1 MTKSNSKNKM
11 IFSIATLVLT
21 ILANIAV
28 ILFVVWT
35 YRFSNLEKGAF
46 FSIFGIVLCALIIL
60 DIIFFVSYNHK
71 DGALKKVTCVL
82 AVILLIVGGAS
93 SLVIGRVNSAV
104 NNIIENDNGE
114 QYETIRVVVSTYD
127 NSSIKSLKDL
137 NGKKVGSLQATGV
150 SAASIGREQIDK
162 EGLNVKYKDYNMS
175 SELYQALVDG
185 EIDAAIFP
193 NTYRSQLLSADEEG
207 YKDFL
212 DKTEDIFKYEEKV
225 KTADS
230 ESSKKDLSVEPFTIL
245 LIGYAPEPGG
255 GGLTDTIILAS
266 VNPQTMEVTMTSI
279 PRDSYVPITCYGG
292 NRSKINDAGAASK
305 ACLMETVGELLDVD
319 VDFYMEVNF
328 EGLVEI
334 VDALGGIYINSPVEF
349 VGQSSSSQ
357 RGEMNVWV
365 PAGPYTANGEQA
377 LAFARERHQM
387 PNGDYDRQIHQQ
399 QVISEIAK
407 KLVELRDVNKAL
419 AVMEAAG
426 ENFSTNLSLKQLTTV
441 FNQIISATNYTG
453 IPQFN
458 LLDIKST
465 RITGY
470 TYWFYNYSMHLPL
483 WSLYLYDGSI
493 RDNVALH
500 DITLGEFK
508 EIKQEPYFKFFVQY
522 PYDRG
527 PLYYEFYDEPQ
538 VPQDMPI
545 FVHKFSSGG
554 YTVDDVRAWADSAG
568 ISLNIE
574 YVQEGDPRYVPGA
587 IGLIVD
593 MSAPYGTLASDLGG
607 SFTIWVCG
615 DIPEENKVPNFV
627 GNSISFAKQW
637 AKDNNYTLNLTVIK
651 TTDSNYDASKAG
663 QVISQDIQAGSD
675 KTKQNTI
682 SITYMDINSIE
693 SALSQLVVGKSTKS
707 DILNWCSTY
716 MDSKDLCQF
725 TTIETSDPSLDGVLA
740 SNPVWGNNDGSNGFF
755 SSSWIK
761 FTVYVLGSTETET
774 PEINPTPTPTVKPD
788 PTPTPNPPSPETE
801 IPEKVD
807 PVVSP
812 GPDVSTPEQNV
823 RV

>member
-1 MTKSNSKNKM
+1 MKNSGMKNKM
-11 IFSIATLVLT
+11 IFSIITLLLT
-21 ILANIAV
+21 ILANVAIV
-28 ILFVVWT
+28 LFVIWT
-35 YRFSNLEKGAF
+35 YKFSNLERGIF

-71 DGALKKVTCVL
+71 DGMLKKITCVL
-82 AVILLIVGGAS
+82 AVILLIIGGAS
-93 SLVIGRVNSAV
+93 SFLIGKVNSTV
-104 NNIIENDNGE
+104 NSIIENDNGE
-114 QYETIRVVVSTYD
+114 QYETIRVVISTYD
-127 NSSIKSLKDL
+127 NKSINDIKDL
-137 NGKKVGSLQATGV
+137 DGKKVGSLQASGV
-150 SAASIGREQIDK
+150 SAASVGRSHLDK
-162 EGLNVKYKDYNMS
+162 EGVDVKYKDYNMS

-185 EIDAAIFP
+185 DIDAAIFP

-207 YKDFL
+207 YKDYL
-212 DKTEDIFKYEEKV
+212 DKTEDILKFEEKV
-225 KTADS
+225 KTAES

-266 VNPQTMEVTMTSI
+266 VNPQSMEVTMTSI

-328 EGLVEI
+328 KGLVDI

-365 PAGPYTANGEQA
+365 PKGPYYANGEQA

-407 KLVELRDVNKAL
+407 GLVGLRDVNKAL
-419 AVMEAAG
+419 AVMDAAG
-426 ENFSTNLSLKQLTTV
+426 ENFTTNLSLKQLTTV
-441 FNQIISATNYTG
+441 FNQIVTATNYTG
-453 IPQFN
+453 FPQFS

-493 RDNVALH
+493 KDNVALH
-500 DITLGEFK
+500 DETLGEFK
-508 EIKQEPYFKFFVQY
+508 SINQTPFFKFNINY
-522 PYDRG
+522 PYARE
-527 PLYYEFYDEPQ
+527 PLYKEFYDEPQ

-545 FVHKFSSGG
+545 FVEKFTSGG
-554 YTVDDVRAWADSAG
+554 YSVADVQAWADSAG
-568 ISLNIE
+568 IKLNIE
-574 YVQEGDPRYVPGA
+574 YIQEDDPRFVKDA

-615 DIPEENKVPNFV
+615 DIPEENKVPDFLGSPIAV
-627 GNSISFAKQW
+627 VKKW
-637 AKDNNYTLNLTVIK
+637 AQDNNYTLNLTVIK
-651 TTDSNYDASKAG
+651 KNDPNYDPQYAG
-663 QVISQDIQAGSD
+663 LVTAQDLKAGSD
-675 KTKQNTI
+675 KTKQDTI
-682 SITYMDINSIE
+682 SITYMEINSIE
-693 SALSQLVVGKSTKS
+693 SALTELVVGRTTQTE
-707 DILNWCSTY
+707 IINWCNKY
-716 MDSKDLCQF
+716 MNSSDLCQF
-725 TTIETSDPSLDGVLA
+725 NVVATDDILYDGILAMEPS
-740 SNPVWGNNDGSNGFF
+740 WGNNDGS
-755 SSSWIK
+755 SSFMPTSWIK
-761 FTVYVLGSTETET
+761 FVIYKYEAVT
-774 PEINPTPTPTVKPD
+774 PEPTPTPEVTPPTSTDVPVF
-788 PTPTPNPPSPETE
+788 PPVETTPTVPNDGSLTE
-801 IPEKVD
+801 
-807 PVVSP
+807 
-812 GPDVSTPEQNV
+812 
-823 RV
+823 